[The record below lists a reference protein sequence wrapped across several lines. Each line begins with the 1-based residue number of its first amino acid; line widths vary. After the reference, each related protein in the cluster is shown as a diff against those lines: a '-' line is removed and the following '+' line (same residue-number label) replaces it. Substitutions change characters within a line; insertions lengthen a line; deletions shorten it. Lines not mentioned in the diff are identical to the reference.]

1 MHPGLNNNLLIVM
14 AIILLPA
21 AFLFRIL
28 GELKYLSMKID
39 AIDDKFEKKISVIDD
54 RISAMDE
61 KFTKKIDDQ
70 TYILQ
75 HKLAIYYAEYSS
87 GIVQID
93 PASEDNNAHAC
104 GTLITDNELY
114 FFLTNAHVAF
124 DSKKGQAREIR
135 NITLYDGSFLNFS
148 NSSIMFKNKNSPDIA
163 LIEVNPTPIQKTYAV
178 IPSSKNNYLG
188 QQLISVSLREIMP
201 VFQKCDV
208 VEIPEDNYIQTNCG
222 GIHGSSGTGYLDEYG
237 FLVAVHRGQ
246 GAVYDEIFDSQDQDE
261 FGNNDELENMTSTEK
276 QMYLLNIFRSYVTEE
291 LKDMLNLSNQTNETE
306 IVDLVFNNMMETYN
320 SSIKNMTNNHNF
332 LRNITN
338 ISDSVYDPHKE
349 ILYFPINNNEKNTI
363 NSLSSLI
370 NEVVIMASEIVS
382 KSITRRMLPRDIIK
396 SDYPNLPKELAE
408 KVRNTL
414 VVEMKTYSRNPR
426 AQAVPSKYIFELLKN
441 ETNNSIKLSFKE
453 KYQLF

>member
-1 MHPGLNNNLLIVM
+1 M
-14 AIILLPA
+14 
-21 AFLFRIL
+21 
-28 GELKYLSMKID
+28 
-39 AIDDKFEKKISVIDD
+39 
-54 RISAMDE
+54 
-61 KFTKKIDDQ
+61 
-70 TYILQ
+70 
-75 HKLAIYYAEYSS
+75 
-87 GIVQID
+87 
-93 PASEDNNAHAC
+93 
-104 GTLITDNELY
+104 
-114 FFLTNAHVAF
+114 TNAHVAF

-320 SSIKNMTNNHNF
+320 SSIKNMTNNHNL

-441 ETNNSIKLSFKE
+441 ETNNSIKLINKRLNKVIILIFLNIRKSCSKIRKKIFD
-453 KYQLF
+453 LGAA